1 MEKFQDESNL
11 ELLRAELKNCFKQY
25 MREKCDDEGRLE
37 SNITKNEMSGLK
49 SLKKRVKN
57 EEIVVLPTDKRGRF
71 GIMSMDNYLRAGSKH
86 TVKDE
91 RVDMATVSRTQNE
104 LNGNISM
111 AIKFF
116 KIGHLW
122 KHGERVRSTMI
133 NN

>member
-1 MEKFQDESNL
+1 
-11 ELLRAELKNCFKQY
+11 
-25 MREKCDDEGRLE
+25 MR
-37 SNITKNEMSGLK
+37 GLK

-57 EEIVVLPTDKRGRF
+57 EEIVVLPTDKSGRF
-71 GIMSMDNYLRAGSKH
+71 GIMSMDNYLRAESKH

-91 RVDMATVSRTQNE
+91 KVDMATVSKTQNE

-111 AIKFF
+111 VIKFF

-133 NN
+133 NNSLTICPMYLAYKDHKGWSGEGNSPLLPDL